1 MIIRH
6 NGEAI
11 RKLTKEAPI
20 YSDFVAAMFG
30 LGKMIPY
37 ILSICCVTIFPSC
50 LVLLRTRNNSELP

>member
-11 RKLTKEAPI
+11 PKLSKEAPN

-30 LGKMIPY
+30 LGKMVPY
-37 ILSICCVTIFPSC
+37 ISSICCVTIFPSRF
-50 LVLLRTRNNSELP
+50 VLLRTRNNLELP